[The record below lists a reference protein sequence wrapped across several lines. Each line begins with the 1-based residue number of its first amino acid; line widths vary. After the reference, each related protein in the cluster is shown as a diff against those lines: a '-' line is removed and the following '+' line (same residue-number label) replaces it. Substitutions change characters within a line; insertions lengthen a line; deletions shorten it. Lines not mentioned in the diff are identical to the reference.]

1 MKKLFLTLTL
11 AMLACS
17 LPTQLTGDPTP
28 TPAALPEATP
38 TFVPTPAPTSA
49 PGSESNPLILALAPS
64 PRPDDAANAAGQ
76 TIAAF
81 IEKQTGYRIVVVGPA
96 SESDLV
102 NALAAGNAHI
112 ASLSPFGYVLAR
124 ETNSVEAALASLRDG
139 KAFYGAQ
146 FIAGRDSGFTSH
158 FDIAREANNS
168 DAATALAQFKDKKP
182 CWSDSISPSGY
193 VVPLGVLAQSQ
204 VQTREG
210 AFIEGQ
216 PSVVR
221 AVYADNICDFGATF
235 IDARQ
240 SPVLEADY
248 PDVMDKV
255 RVIWR
260 VPEVIPYENISISKQ
275 LPLEMRRNLQRAF
288 IDLML
293 TADGKSAMQTAYGI
307 DELQIIEDAAY
318 DQFTVYVRASGLPLA
333 DLLKE

>member
-1 MKKLFLTLTL
+1 MKKLLLTLTL

-17 LPTQLTGDPTP
+17 LPSQLAGSTP
-28 TPAALPEATP
+28 TPVVIPIEQTP
-38 TFVPTPAPTSA
+38 TVMPTPLPTSA
-49 PGSESNPLILALAPS
+49 PGSESNPLILALSPAPHA
-64 PRPDDAANAAGQ
+64 DDAANAAGQ

-81 IEKQTGYRIVVVGPA
+81 LEKQTGYRIVVVAPA
-96 SESDLV
+96 SEADLV
-102 NALAAGNAHI
+102 NALANGNAHI

-124 ETNSVEAALASLRDG
+124 ETDSVEAALASLRDG

-146 FIAGRDSGFTSH
+146 FIAGRDSGFTSY
-158 FDIAREANNS
+158 FDAARAANTA

-182 CWSDSISPSGY
+182 CWSDSVSPSGY

-204 VQTREG
+204 VQLREG

-248 PDVMDKV
+248 PDVMDRV

-260 VPEVIPYENISISKQ
+260 IAEVIPYENISISKT
-275 LPLEMRRNLQRAF
+275 LPIEMRRNLQRAF

-293 TADGKSAMQTAYGI
+293 TADGKSAMQTAYGF
-307 DELQIIEDAAY
+307 DELQIVEDAAY
-318 DQFTVYVRASGLPLA
+318 DQFTVYARASGLPLA
-333 DLLKE
+333 DLIKE